1 MSMGIPTIMS
11 PVGVNNVIIEHGK
24 NGYLADSVG
33 EWVEILTDL
42 IESENLRDAIGI
54 EAVRTVEEKYSVRSQ
69 QKKYLQYFQEIT
81 TTQ

>member
-1 MSMGIPTIMS
+1 M
-11 PVGVNNVIIEHGK
+11 EHGK

-42 IESENLRDAIGI
+42 IESESLRDAIGI